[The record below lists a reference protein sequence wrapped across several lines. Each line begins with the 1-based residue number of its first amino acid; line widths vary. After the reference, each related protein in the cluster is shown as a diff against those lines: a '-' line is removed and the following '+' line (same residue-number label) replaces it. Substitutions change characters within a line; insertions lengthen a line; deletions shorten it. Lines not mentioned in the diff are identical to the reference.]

1 MEYMIDSANLE
12 KIKEIND
19 IYPIVG
25 VTTNPSILA
34 RCNIDIV
41 SAVKGIREIIGN
53 KMLHLQVLSLTFEEI
68 LEEAKKLVELGG
80 QNTFVK
86 IPVSADGIKAIRY
99 LSEKGYNVTATAI
112 FTPQQA
118 LMAASCGAK
127 YVAPYVNRLDNIAI
141 NGVEIA
147 AEIQKLLKES
157 NLDCKVLAASFSTV
171 EQIHMISL
179 KGIGCM
185 TIPIELFPKMIQ
197 HPLTDKAIKDF
208 IKDGKKYYNY

>member
-12 KIKEIND
+12 KIREIND
-19 IYPIVG
+19 IFPIVG

-53 KMLHLQVLSLTFEEI
+53 KMLHLQVLSTTFEEMV
-68 LEEAKKLVELGG
+68 EEAKKLVELGG
-80 QNTFVK
+80 ENTYVK
-86 IPVSADGIKAIRY
+86 IPVCSDGMKAIRY
-99 LSEKGYNVTATAI
+99 LTEKGYNVTATAI

-147 AEIQKLLKES
+147 SEIQKLLKES
-157 NLDCKVLAASFSTV
+157 NLNCKVLAASFSTV

-208 IKDGKKYYNY
+208 IKEGKKYYNY